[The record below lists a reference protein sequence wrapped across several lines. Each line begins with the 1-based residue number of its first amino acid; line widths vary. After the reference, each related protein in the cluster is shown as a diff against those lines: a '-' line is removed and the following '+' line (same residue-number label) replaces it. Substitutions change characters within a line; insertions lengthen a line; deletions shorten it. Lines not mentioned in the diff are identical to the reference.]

1 MIPLAILLFAF
12 WVVLSGKF
20 DAFHLG
26 IGAVSAACIAFG
38 TQHLLLRPPGIVSET
53 RHPLAAISWGRL
65 LLYAPWLAWQ
75 VVLSSVQVAWLVL
88 HPKMPISPCI
98 IEFETPLPHELAR
111 LTLAN
116 SITLTPG
123 TVTLDVEGDTFVI
136 HALTTSSAMA
146 LRPGT
151 GQGRMQ
157 HRVEFLYRAPVPKRP
172 STHAK
177 ST

>member
-1 MIPLAILLFAF
+1 MTLSAILLFAF

-20 DAFHLG
+20 DAFHLS
-26 IGAVSAACIAFG
+26 IGALSAVCIARG
-38 TQHLLLRPPGIVSET
+38 TQPLLLRAPAIVPDA
-53 RHPLAAISWGRL
+53 RHPVTAISWRRM

-75 VVLSSVQVAWLVL
+75 VLLSGLDVAWLVL
-88 HPKMPISPCI
+88 HPNMPISPCI
-98 IEFETPLPHELAR
+98 VRFDTPLPHELAR

-136 HALTTSSAMA
+136 HALTTSSAVD
-146 LRPGT
+146 LTPLT

-157 HRVEFLYRAPVPKRP
+157 HRVELLYRTIGSSRLRV
-172 STHAK
+172 
-177 ST
+177 

>member
-1 MIPLAILLFAF
+1 MVVSAVLLFAF

-26 IGAVSAACIAFG
+26 IGALSAVGIAIG
-38 TQHLLLRPPGIVSET
+38 TQPLLLRAPAIVPGG
-53 RHPLAAISWGRL
+53 RHPVSAISWGRM

-75 VVLSSVQVAWLVL
+75 VLLSGLEVAWLVL
-88 HPKMPISPCI
+88 HPKMPISPCVVR
-98 IEFETPLPHELAR
+98 FDTPLPHELAR

-123 TVTLDVEGDTFVI
+123 TVTLDVEGDTFVV
-136 HALTTSSAMA
+136 HALTTSSAVA
-146 LRPGT
+146 LTPRT

-157 HRVEFLYRAPVPKRP
+157 HRVEFLYRAAPFDARTKA
-172 STHAK
+172 S
-177 ST
+177 S